1 MSSRSTPWDALVVLS
16 GCRDHRP
23 PTSDLLMRCGLD
35 DLIMTLY
42 RYADNPE
49 ELFDAVVDHIVD
61 ELDTDPHI
69 ERGMT
74 DNDWRTSLSDLAR
87 GSDGMP
93 APTRT
98 RSRWSPP
105 AHQPTPDP
113 SAPPAPPKTAKK
125 SPMPTPATTCP
136 QSTHRNTRSSTNYAK
151 A

>member
-1 MSSRSTPWDALVVLS
+1 
-16 GCRDHRP
+16 
-23 PTSDLLMRCGLD
+23 MRCGLD